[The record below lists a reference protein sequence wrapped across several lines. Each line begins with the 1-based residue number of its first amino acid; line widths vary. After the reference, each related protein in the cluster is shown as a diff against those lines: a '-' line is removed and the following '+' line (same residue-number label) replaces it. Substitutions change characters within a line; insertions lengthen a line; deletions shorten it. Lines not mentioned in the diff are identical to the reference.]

1 MVNISWTV
9 FTINDFRIPTFL
21 TDQTSLSKSSK
32 FPMSSLSIPSS
43 SSSTIAIL
51 SEGLSSIN
59 TKKERERDRER
70 EREGERQRDRETERK
85 RERERNR
92 QTDRQTERQTDRQ
105 TETDRQRKTENF
117 IVISEVV

>member
-70 EREGERQRDRETERK
+70 ERERERERGRETERQRDRERK
-85 RERERNR
+85 REREK
-92 QTDRQTERQTDRQ
+92 QTDR
-105 TETDRQRKTENF
+105 
-117 IVISEVV
+117 